1 MYIALLVWRLNMT
14 PPPFHIPVRSF
25 QEATHE
31 QVAILL
37 VPGHFRTKLFVPVSR
52 RRWFSFAENMAAAKF
67 QLQCTDYNG
76 CEGHLTGILPLFF
89 LFKLFSVEIENF
101 GKTRVKFLVE
111 IKRENF
117 RFNSL
122 SGHDAKS

>member
-1 MYIALLVWRLNMT
+1 MT
-14 PPPFHIPVRSF
+14 PPPFHIPVQSL

-37 VPGHFRTKLFVPVSR
+37 VPGHFRTKSLPDVSDFR
-52 RRWFSFAENMAAAKF
+52 SPKTWRPLNS
-67 QLQCTDYNG
+67 DYSARITTG
-76 CEGHLTGILPLFF
+76 CEGHLTRILPLFF

-101 GKTRVKFLVE
+101 DKTRIKFLVK
-111 IKRENF
+111 IKREIF